1 MNRLARAGL
10 PALAAPLLLAATL
23 AGCDLAY
30 ESAGPVDSGNQA
42 PTPAGSE
49 APSSVPSG
57 APSSES
63 PAASP
68 GGGGALDPAVP
79 TACID
84 LDEAACATARDL
96 AAAELA
102 AGDPS
107 VVYVQVGPFGCSLE
121 AGCPPDL
128 TARPEGDVTLEF
140 DDGTAAM
147 VHLIVGADG
156 TGVAERQPAA
166 GIAVDPVSPAVGAA
180 GESAFTLGHCG
191 IFSGFD
197 FDGAYWDP
205 VGPLTTDSGHAI
217 NETAGVLTVADADHA
232 TFATPDGFSVDLQRR
247 DGPKFLPFCM

>member
-10 PALAAPLLLAATL
+10 PAIAASLLLAASL
-23 AGCDLAY
+23 SGCDLAS
-30 ESAGPVDSGNQA
+30 ESQGPVDSGNQA
-42 PTPAGSE
+42 PTPDVSEEPSAAPSE
-49 APSSVPSG
+49 APSSG
-57 APSSES
+57 S

-68 GGGGALDPAVP
+68 AGGGALDPAVP

-84 LDEAACATARDL
+84 LDEAACATAREL

-107 VVYVQVGPFGCSLE
+107 VIYVQVGPFGCSLE

-128 TARPEGDVTLEF
+128 AARPEGDVTLEF

-147 VHLIVGADG
+147 VHLVVAPDG
-156 TGVAERQPAA
+156 TAEADRQPAM
-166 GIAVDPVSPAVGAA
+166 GIAVEPVTPAVGAS

-217 NETAGVLTVADADHA
+217 NETPGVLTVADPDHA
-232 TFATPDGFSVDLQRR
+232 TFAGPDGFTVEIQRR
-247 DGPKFLPFCM
+247 EGAKFLPFCM